1 MAYQNNK
8 YIRILQP
15 VKSLSHSPQFYL
27 LGGFILGVLSV
38 GSVLFGYHY
47 YQDHKDITAAQLTAA
62 NEQGTDSSHTV
73 ASEQLIQQ
81 VGAPSDQENIHNPED
96 GFDQNIDNMFKVAKP
111 ASANEPANTGSP
123 FDSAFAI
130 QEQKPLPQANG
141 KIKPLKSQPQTIPS
155 SVALSKEI
163 QQSEKNPVNVRL
175 VTQPTKPKQ
184 LEKTVELKTASTST
198 QEQSPAKTPKENPEV
213 AQS

>member
-47 YQDHKDITAAQLTAA
+47 YQNHKDITAAQLTAA
-62 NEQGTDSSHTV
+62 NEQGTDSSHIV

-111 ASANEPANTGSP
+111 ESTTKSAMPNSPFASAFGV
-123 FDSAFAI
+123 
-130 QEQKPLPQANG
+130 QEQKPLIQVNN
-141 KIKPLKSQPQTIPS
+141 KIKLLTSQPKTIQPS
-155 SVALSKEI
+155 AAPPKNI
-163 QQSEKNPVNVRL
+163 RQSEKNSVNVRL

-198 QEQSPAKTPKENPEV
+198 QEQSPVTTAQERPEV